1 MHGHAAIPACIAT
14 YGRRVL
20 RLRPGD
26 VTWSTAALSSS
37 YGLGNT
43 CYFPL
48 GAGAAAWVETAP
60 RSPAA
65 AARACAEGGVT
76 AVFGVPTGWARLAR
90 HVAEGRVPREAF
102 ARVRLAVSAG
112 EALDPR
118 VWRAVEG
125 ATGLRLVNALGAS
138 ETTNLYLSDR
148 PGGPTW
154 GTVGHP
160 VPGYEVRLAPHPSAP
175 EGAGELLVR
184 GPTVTRGYL
193 GDPGATDRALTPDGW
208 LRTGDLARRR
218 PDGGHEFLGR
228 AGDRFKVG
236 GLWVDPA
243 AVRAAILADD
253 AVADAV
259 VLPVP
264 DPAGVPRL
272 AAAVAPRPG
281 RAAGL
286 AARVRGGLAGRLQAH
301 EVPRV
306 IVVEPELPV
315 TGSGKADRTAVA
327 ARAAAA
333 LSAGGDQE
341 VA

>member
-1 MHGHAAIPACIAT
+1 
-14 YGRRVL
+14 
-20 RLRPGD
+20 
-26 VTWSTAALSSS
+26 
-37 YGLGNT
+37 
-43 CYFPL
+43 
-48 GAGAAAWVETAP
+48 
-60 RSPAA
+60 
-65 AARACAEGGVT
+65 VT
-76 AVFGVPTGWARLAR
+76 ALFGVPTGWARLAR
-90 HVAEGRVPREAF
+90 HVAEGRVLRAAF

-125 ATGLRLVNALGAS
+125 AVGLRLVNALGAS
-138 ETTNLYLSDR
+138 ETTNLYLSDL
-148 PGGPTW
+148 PGAPRW

-160 VPGYEVRLAPHPSAP
+160 VPGYEVRLGPHPSAP

-184 GPTVTRGYL
+184 GPTLTMGYL
-193 GDPGATDRALTPDGW
+193 GDPAATAGILRDGV
-208 LRTGDLARRR
+208 LHTGDLARRR
-218 PDGGHEFLGR
+218 PDGGFEFLGR

-236 GLWVDPA
+236 ALWVDPA
-243 AVRAAILADD
+243 AVRAAILADAD
-253 AVADAV
+253 VADAV
-259 VLPVP
+259 VLAVP

-286 AARVRGGLAGRLQAH
+286 AARVRGRLASGLPAH

-306 IVVEPELPV
+306 IVVERELPV